1 MPRTR
6 AARSAAAALFV
17 LAVGVSAAGCGSGPA
32 EPTPPPA
39 ISAASSA
46 PAAPRAA
53 TALPASKPVR
63 VRIPAA
69 GVDASPVLD
78 LGLAADGTVEVPSV
92 ADADKI
98 GWYDKGVT
106 PGQTGPAVLIGHF
119 DTVKGPAVLK
129 NVSKVKVGDLVSVAR
144 ADGKTA
150 EFKVR
155 ALEQVDKSA
164 FPTQK
169 VYGDTDRPELRII
182 TCGGELTGGHRPDNI
197 ILYADLVA

>member
-1 MPRTR
+1 MSRTR

-32 EPTPPPA
+32 EPTPPPT

-197 ILYADLVA
+197 IVYADLVA